1 MLQKNGNII
10 RGANGGRPRFNYAE
24 VIRVALKH
32 ESRGQPKFAMLI
44 ADWTGAADRTAENW
58 MNGVSGPSG
67 AYLIY
72 LMRRSDEV
80 LKTVLA
86 LAQRQEILT
95 AFYEQE
101 ETKEQKRQR
110 STATPVHQDRL
121 LQRPAAVP
129 LHVPDG
135 PGGVPDLHAGM
146 GTRQKWFVGQLEL
159 NRNVRAE
166 HIANAFDVSV
176 KTGKRDIALLKEQRI
191 VTYAGSTRRG
201 RYILVT

>member
-1 MLQKNGNII
+1 MLQKNGNNI
-10 RGANGGRPRFNYAE
+10 RGANGGRARFNYAE
-24 VIRVALKH
+24 VIRVALEH
-32 ESRGQPKFAMLI
+32 ESRGQPKFAILI
-44 ADWTGAADRTAENW
+44 ADWTGASDRTADNW
-58 MNGVSGPSG
+58 LKGVTGPSG

-86 LAQRQEILT
+86 LAQRQEILKV
-95 AFYEQE
+95 FYEE
-101 ETKEQKRQR
+101 EESREHKRQR
-110 STATPVHQDRL
+110 NVTAPAHQDRL
-121 LQRPAAVP
+121 MRRSVVPAY
-129 LHVPDG
+129 VPDD
-135 PGGVPDLHAGM
+135 PDGVPDLHAVMGM
-146 GTRQKWFVGQLEL
+146 RQKWFVSQLEL

-191 VTYAGSTRRG
+191 VAYAGSTRRG